1 MQEQKDG
8 KCLGGVFLF
17 ENIIKLIYNNFMAK
31 VVAPLGSFSASGK
44 IGKALVFFSHLG
56 RNVVRGLVTPANPKT
71 ETQGDSRLL
80 LGALGRSARGV
91 ARPSD
96 YYTNITQNVPA
107 GQTWVSSM
115 ISFIVG
121 AYGSGATGVA
131 ALNAAFDGHSATNW
145 EAQAAV
151 RGLTD
156 LTISYAAIGEQTITA
171 GAQLYVL
178 AQMAIAK
185 RAQYP
190 TLFNAAP
197 YTTALASWTSANVV
211 AHVAYLATEA

>member
-1 MQEQKDG
+1 MS
-8 KCLGGVFLF
+8 
-17 ENIIKLIYNNFMAK
+17 K

-56 RNVVRGLVTPANPKT
+56 RNVVRGLVTPANPQS

-80 LGALGRSARGV
+80 LGAIGRSARGV

-96 YYTNITQNVPA
+96 YYNEIIQNVPA
-107 GQTWVSSM
+107 GQTWVSAM
-115 ISFIVG
+115 ISFIIN

-131 ALNAAFDGHSATNW
+131 ALNAAFEGHSATNW
-145 EAQAAV
+145 QAQALL

-156 LTISYAAIGEQTITA
+156 LTISYAATGETTITA

-185 RAQYP
+185 HAQYP
-190 TLFNAAP
+190 ALFNVAP
-197 YTTALASWTSANVV
+197 YTTALASWDSADVV
-211 AHVAYLATEA
+211 DHKDYLAGVA